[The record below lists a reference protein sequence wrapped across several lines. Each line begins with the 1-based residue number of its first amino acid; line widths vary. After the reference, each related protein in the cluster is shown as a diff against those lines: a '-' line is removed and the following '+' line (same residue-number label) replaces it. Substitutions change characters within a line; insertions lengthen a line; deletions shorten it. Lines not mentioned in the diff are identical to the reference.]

1 MHTYLGAIG
10 LKNITNIT
18 QEKILIDNIIKKP
31 THKKLVENPYDS
43 EHVYAELSSEFIPG
57 IGLKII
63 GQYDE
68 ADKFHME
75 SYYPYVYGR
84 YISVS
89 EDCYIAKKLDNTEY
103 SGLCEDYRVGVSL
116 IFHYIDT
123 VDQIG
128 KLEGNQSR
136 GKMDVRLSALST
148 KGVIILPTVHTNC
161 NSDMIDEG
169 MVNLQMVAEAKNGN
183 SEAIERLAMEE
194 LDTFSQIDKRIENE
208 DLLSI
213 VETSLIPYGMD
224 SEVYK
229 ILGVIQEV
237 EFLTN
242 PIFHE
247 KIARLKIKCN
257 GITFDVVINCMDLQG
272 EPEVGRRFRGIIWLQ
287 GIAKE

>member
-18 QEKILIDNIIKKP
+18 QEKILLDNIIKKP

-57 IGLKII
+57 IGIKLI

-84 YISVS
+84 YVSVS

-128 KLEGNQSR
+128 KPEGNQSR
-136 GKMDVRLSALST
+136 GKLDVRLSALST
-148 KGVIILPTVHTNC
+148 KGVIILPTLHTNC
-161 NSDMIDEG
+161 NSDVVDEG

-237 EFLTN
+237 EYLTN

-247 KIARLKIKCN
+247 KIARLNIKCN
-257 GITFDVVINCMDLQG
+257 GITFDVVINCTDLQG

-287 GIAKE
+287 GIAEE